1 MSPVVAFVGLGRMGG
16 PMADHV
22 IRAGFTTRVFDLD
35 PGAVSARVDAGG
47 SAAADTA
54 DAARGADVLCCVVFD
69 ETQAAAVLDDALPV
83 LAAGAVITLHT
94 TVSVDGARALAE
106 RAAASGATLLDAG
119 ISGGETGAR
128 AGTLLSL
135 VGGPDAAVD
144 RVRPVLATF
153 SKEVVHAGPLGAGM
167 ALKLARNLVGYAAM
181 AAVHE
186 AAELAHRAGVGTDVL
201 RHVLVETSALEQ
213 GLSTLV
219 FGGPEPLPADDTS
232 PLRGVLAHT
241 LQLAEKDLDQA
252 LALAEAQGAP
262 TPVTAETRRSFHRA
276 VRL

>member
-22 IRAGFTTRVFDLD
+22 IRAGLTTRVFDLD
-35 PGAVSARVDAGG
+35 AGAVSARVEAGG
-47 SAAADTA
+47 IAATDVA

-69 ETQAAAVLDDALPV
+69 ETQAAAVLDEALPV
-83 LAAGAVITLHT
+83 LAPGAVITLHT
-94 TVSVDGARALAE
+94 TVSVDGVRVLAE
-106 RAAASGATLLDAG
+106 RAAATGATLLDAG

-135 VGGPDAAVD
+135 VGGPDASVD
-144 RVRPVLATF
+144 RVRPVLTAF
-153 SKEVVHAGPLGAGM
+153 SNEVVHAGPLGAGM

-186 AAELAHRAGVGTDVL
+186 AAELAHRAGVGADVL

-232 PLRGVLAHT
+232 PLRAVLAHT

-252 LALAEAQGAP
+252 LALAETQGAS

>member
-1 MSPVVAFVGLGRMGG
+1 MTPTVAFVGLGRMGG

-22 IRAGFTTRVFDLD
+22 ISAGFPTRVFDVAAE
-35 PGAVSARVDAGG
+35 AVAARVEVGGFAATDA
-47 SAAADTA
+47 TE
-54 DAARGADVLCCVVFD
+54 AARDADVLCCVVFD
-69 ETQAAAVLDDALPV
+69 EAQAATVLDAALPV
-83 LAAGAVITLHT
+83 LAPGAVVTLHT
-94 TVSVDGARALAE
+94 TVSVDGVRVLAE
-106 RAAASGATLLDAG
+106 RAAAHGVVLLDAG

-135 VGGPDAAVD
+135 VGGPDEAVE
-144 RVRPVLATF
+144 RVRPVLAMF

-186 AAELAHRAGVGTDVL
+186 ASELAHRAGVGTDVL

>member
-1 MSPVVAFVGLGRMGG
+1 MR
-16 PMADHV
+16 
-22 IRAGFTTRVFDLD
+22 
-35 PGAVSARVDAGG
+35 
-47 SAAADTA
+47 
-54 DAARGADVLCCVVFD
+54 
-69 ETQAAAVLDDALPV
+69 V
-83 LAAGAVITLHT
+83 LAEQT
-94 TVSVDGARALAE
+94 
-106 RAAASGATLLDAG
+106 AAHGVELLDAG
-119 ISGGETGAR
+119 ISGGEAGAQ

-135 VGGPDAAVD
+135 VGGPEAAVD
-144 RVRPVLATF
+144 RVRPVLEAF

-186 AAELAHRAGVGTDVL
+186 ASELTHRAGVGADVL

-219 FGGPEPLPADDTS
+219 FGGPDPLPPDEAS
-232 PLRGVLAHT
+232 PLRGVLTHT

-252 LALAEAQGAP
+252 LALAAAQGAS
-262 TPVTAETRRSFHRA
+262 TPLTAETRSSFHRA

>member
-1 MSPVVAFVGLGRMGG
+1 VSPVVAFVGLGRMGG